1 VQALHDFLGRHFDG
15 IHYIVYFRPQHELM
29 LSSYSERIKRGEM
42 LTFDE
47 HFAERLPKMN
57 WHRRAA
63 MWSEVVGRE
72 NFSVRLLDKGR
83 LANGDLLDDF
93 CAVAGLDRTRLE
105 TPPRMN
111 ESLSAEEIA
120 LFLRIGRYVPVRTRK
135 GAPNPVFSLLK
146 HLLRWRLPD
155 PGARITLTD
164 AQREAIRA
172 QNTATNERV
181 RAEFFPREA
190 TLFSAS

>member
-1 VQALHDFLGRHFDG
+1 MQLHWDGNNTTVQERNKSAAFGTGTTPPTID
-15 IHYIVYFRPQHELM
+15 I
-29 LSSYSERIKRGEM
+29 ERIKRVEM
-42 LTFDE
+42 LTFAE

-120 LFLRIGRYVPVRTRK
+120 LLLRIGP
-135 GAPNPVFSLLK
+135 
-146 HLLRWRLPD
+146 
-155 PGARITLTD
+155 
-164 AQREAIRA
+164 
-172 QNTATNERV
+172 
-181 RAEFFPREA
+181 
-190 TLFSAS
+190 